1 MQVLLFWSNFG
12 HRDTDRLLIY
22 LRLHDKFAAGRR
34 HSFDFDSQRLRG
46 DVVGEGFERGK
57 DELLLFDL
65 HADFVRHLEARILAD
80 VLDTVDQ
87 LAGDTFGTQV
97 SVIVISRATVSLPSV
112 ATSQPGISSEVI
124 SKSAGVTVIFSP
136 STSSRVSADASI
148 AAI

>member
-22 LRLHDKFAAGRR
+22 LRLHDEFAAGRR

-65 HADFVRHLEARILAD
+65 HTDFVRHLEARILAD

-87 LAGDTFGTQV
+87 LDGSIPFGTQV
-97 SVIVISRATVSLPSV
+97 SVIVISRATVSLP
-112 ATSQPGISSEVI
+112 P
-124 SKSAGVTVIFSP
+124 
-136 STSSRVSADASI
+136 
-148 AAI
+148 

>member
-22 LRLHDKFAAGRR
+22 LRLHDEFAAGRR

-65 HADFVRHLEARILAD
+65 HTDFVRHLEARILAD

-97 SVIVISRATVSLPSV
+97 VGDRDIEGYGQLASV

>member
-1 MQVLLFWSNFG
+1 MPETCRFSFFRSDFG
-12 HRDTDRLLIY
+12 YRDTDRLLIY

-46 DVVGEGFERGK
+46 DVVGERFERGK

-97 SVIVISRATVSLPSV
+97 VGDRDI
-112 ATSQPGISSEVI
+112 EENM
-124 SKSAGVTVIFSP
+124 
-136 STSSRVSADASI
+136 
-148 AAI
+148 